1 MDTCLWLLFPWI
13 LYLIQ
18 VAVWHSRGEGI
29 DSIFH
34 HGYCGWVGL
43 RLSPLCLKI
52 IPCIRKMY
60 KTPLFRSLFRG
71 LFKMLPWLFRSLF
84 RMLQSFH
91 TFIDVSAFSRGL
103 NGVFYFFFPEGE
115 QLVNHI
121 PNINL
126 LTTKLGLLSSLQEY
140 QRVQDKMAG
149 RSASK

>member
-1 MDTCLWLLFPWI
+1 M
-13 LYLIQ
+13 
-18 VAVWHSRGEGI
+18 
-29 DSIFH
+29 
-34 HGYCGWVGL
+34 
-43 RLSPLCLKI
+43 SPLCLKI

-60 KTPLFRSLFRG
+60 KTPLLRSSA
-71 LFKMLPWLFRSLF
+71 LFK
-84 RMLQSFH
+84 MLQSFH
-91 TFIDVSAFSRGL
+91 TCIDVSAFTRDL
-103 NGVFYFFFPEGE
+103 NGVFYFFFYPEGE